1 MFSPLSRTLIKIFA
15 NGFYRVHAGL
25 LLSLFITVF
34 IYFLFINVLEQ
45 TRITPEERLMYNLSL
60 ALAFITNP
68 VVMAVV
74 FILWLIYTIKSWQYV
89 AGQLKLADQ
98 QFIFYSS
105 TAMPQA
111 HQFKSWFLVQ
121 VIILLPIISYGL
133 FALAIGI
140 MFGYFVMPVIILLYI
155 LLLAVVSALVYIKWV
170 NQLRETENQSYLL
183 KIAARWQKPFFSLF
197 IYHVFDKLKL
207 AYGLTKVLSGIA
219 IAGLFHFFSD
229 VKQDIRVAGIMVL
242 TVITAHTILIYQ
254 EHRFKEIYMGFSR
267 NLPYRRRKLLV
278 DYIFLFILLLL
289 PESIWLLV
297 HYKVLPATGLFLFG
311 LSTALLFCS
320 LLYWFGL
327 NMQKYLRW
335 VGGLFLLFLLLIM
348 FGCLW
353 LLVPLNLGVAFL
365 LFYRNYYAYNPAVA
379 Y

>member
-1 MFSPLSRTLIKIFA
+1 MLSPLSRTLIKIFA
-15 NGFYRVHAGL
+15 KGFYRVHAGL
-25 LLSLFITVF
+25 LLALFIIIF

-60 ALAFITNP
+60 VLAFITNP

-74 FILWLIYTIKSWQYV
+74 FILWLIYTVKSWQYV
-89 AGQLKLADQ
+89 AGQLRLADQ

-105 TAMPQA
+105 TAMPQV

-121 VIILLPIISYGL
+121 AIILLPIISYGL
-133 FALAIGI
+133 FSLAIGI
-140 MFGYFVMPVIILLYI
+140 MFDYFVMPVIILLYI
-155 LLLAVVSALVYIKWV
+155 LLLTVVSALVYIKWL
-170 NQLRETENQSYLL
+170 NKLRETENQSYLL
-183 KIAARWQKPFFSLF
+183 KIAARWRKPFFSLF
-197 IYHVFDKLKL
+197 IYHVFAKLKL
-207 AYGLTKVLSGIA
+207 AYGLTKILSGIA
-219 IAGLFHFFSD
+219 IAGLLHFFSD
-229 VKQDIRVAGIMVL
+229 VKQDIRVAGIIVL

-267 NLPYRRRKLLV
+267 NLPYRRRKLLA

-320 LLYWFGL
+320 LLYWLGL
-327 NMQKYLRW
+327 NMRKYLRW

-353 LLVPLNLGVAFL
+353 FLVFLNLGVAFL
-365 LFYRNYYAYNPAVA
+365 LFYRNYYAYNPAVDT
-379 Y
+379 